1 MHNSQNGVTDQCVL
15 LRYSYG
21 EKKNNYV
28 LTELISRTGA
38 RNTEGEAGQEDKEHS
53 IENNI
58 YDENRKH
65 LLPPFASNVESHQRM
80 LKQFKSIILYL

>member
-1 MHNSQNGVTDQCVL
+1 MAKLECVVTRD
-15 LRYSYG
+15 
-21 EKKNNYV
+21 V

-38 RNTEGEAGQEDKEHS
+38 RNTEGKAGQEDKEHS
-53 IENNI
+53 IEKKVC
-58 YDENRKH
+58 DEKWEC